1 MMPSFL
7 SVFNIKNWA
16 SFSLSVV
23 EDVEHSTKNDK
34 VKSKKKAVI
43 TEKVDNDSKLIGKY
57 FNEKKGKSKDKN
69 ANNEFLL

>member
-7 SVFNIKNWA
+7 SVFYIKNWA

-34 VKSKKKAVI
+34 VKSKKAVI
-43 TEKVDNDSKLIGKY
+43 TEKVDNNSKLIGKD

>member
-34 VKSKKKAVI
+34 VKSKKKR
-43 TEKVDNDSKLIGKY
+43 L
-57 FNEKKGKSKDKN
+57 
-69 ANNEFLL
+69 